1 MLREQFRRPLLDRK
15 LRNKFSSKTSLLLWR
30 KLFAGVFA
38 KITIHR
44 SRNFSIMLCF
54 IETLILMEIIS
65 TEIVNNLCIF
75 ILEMF
80 FFCLREILKM
90 VSYLGD
96 LDGAI
101 VTIVLKIFG
110 TLTGHYNNF
119 VCTKMAWKLWVACN
133 SWIGMKS
140 KNQ

>member
-38 KITIHR
+38 KITIHC

-90 VSYLGD
+90 VSHLGD

-101 VTIVLKIFG
+101 VTIVLKIFR

-119 VCTKMAWKLWVACN
+119 VYAKMARKLWVACN